1 MLKDKHQSDFER
13 ILYFDILFCR
23 LYIKEVLSEK
33 LRIRFLQQ
41 YPIFQSPTP
50 PSIPNLT
57 LLLPF
62 PISYPSIALF
72 TSFTM
77 PFSLFLF
84 FAALTTPALCLP
96 ANISS
101 DSLASIDHII
111 LFMQENRAFDHVSR
125 CLSVHRNWK
134 IEFLLFFSITE

>member
-23 LYIKEVLSEK
+23 IYIKEVLSER
-33 LRIRFLQQ
+33 LCITL
-41 YPIFQSPTP
+41 SAL
-50 PSIPNLT
+50 PNLP

-96 ANISS
+96 ANITS